1 MKKGLLKILLTF
13 LVLTL
18 IFVLQKPVF
27 MLFYSSIYSSFGA
40 GEWLGVLTHGFAMDM
55 TVAGYLTVVP
65 ALLTLI
71 AVLTGFDLRGRV
83 MRGYYLLVTLL
94 IAAIQLLDLMLYRYW
109 GFKLD
114 TTPLFYFATS
124 PAAAFA
130 SASTAEIIG
139 GTVGLIALTTLY
151 YLILRYTAGLVK
163 LQRVEKKKLLTGGV
177 LLGATALL
185 FIPIRGGV
193 TVSTMNLSRAYYSS
207 VTVLNHAAVNPA
219 FSLLYSA
226 THQKKFDSQ
235 FRFFDNAEAERL
247 FSESLRRE
255 VADSIASPMPL
266 LKTSRP
272 DIYLIILESFSSH
285 LLPVQ
290 GGEPIA
296 MKLDSIARDGLLLT
310 NFYASGFRTDRALP
324 AILSGFPSQPT
335 TSVMKFVEKAEHL
348 PSIAGALGEQGYSL
362 SYYYGGD
369 VNFTNMLAYLINSGF
384 TNIVRDTDFPLS
396 QRTGK
401 WGAHDH
407 LVYERCLADMSR
419 NSGTVP
425 RFTVIQSS
433 SSHEPF
439 KVPYKNTRFPEGP
452 LRAFAYAD
460 SCVGAFVDSLSHTP
474 RWDNTLVIMVPDHL
488 GAYPRNLD
496 AMEQRH
502 HVPLIMTGGAL
513 NRRGEV
519 DIVASQSDI
528 AATLLA
534 AMQVDHSRF
543 KFSKNIFAAE
553 TAPSAFFSEPDFV
566 GYVTDTD
573 TVTINLSTMEPTK
586 EAPQSAVDDAK
597 AWLQTIYT
605 ELSRL

>member
-1 MKKGLLKILLTF
+1 M
-13 LVLTL
+13 VLTL
-18 IFVLQKPVF
+18 IFVLQKPLF
-27 MLFYSSIYSSFGA
+27 MLYYSPVYSPFGVS
-40 GEWLGVLTHGFAMDM
+40 GWLGVTGHGLAMDM
-55 TVAGYLTVVP
+55 TVAGYLTVLP
-65 ALLTLI
+65 ALLTILT
-71 AVLTGFDLRGRV
+71 VLTGFDLRGRV
-83 MRGYYLLVTLL
+83 MRGYYLVAALL
-94 IAAIQLLDLMLYRYW
+94 MAAIQLLDLLLYGYW

-130 SASTAEIIG
+130 SATTLEIIG
-139 GTVGLIALTTLY
+139 GTVGLILFTILY
-151 YLILRYTAGLVK
+151 YLILRYTAGRVK
-163 LQRVEKKKLLTGGV
+163 LQRATKHKVLTAMV
-177 LLGATALL
+177 LSVATALL

-193 TVSTMNLSRAYYSS
+193 TVSTMNLSRAYFSN

-226 THQKKFDSQ
+226 THQKNFDSQ
-235 FRFFDNAEAERL
+235 FRFFEDAEAERI
-247 FSESLRRE
+247 FAESLRQVPDTVSRG
-255 VADSIASPMPL
+255 SL
-266 LKTSRP
+266 LKTARP

-290 GGEPIA
+290 GGEPVA
-296 MKLDSIARDGLLLT
+296 VKLDSMARDGLLFT

-348 PSIAGALGEQGYSL
+348 PSIADALGEQGYAL

-369 VNFTNMLAYLINSGF
+369 VNFTNMLAYLRSSGF
-384 TNIVRDTDFPLS
+384 TRIVRDTDFPLS

-407 LVYERCLADMSR
+407 LVYERCLADLKHD
-419 NSGTVP
+419 TVGAP

-439 KVPYKNTRFPEGP
+439 KVPFASTRFPEGP

-460 SCVGAFVDSLSHTP
+460 SCVGAFVDSLSRTP
-474 RWDNTLVIMVPDHL
+474 RWDNTLVIMVPDHF
-488 GAYPRNLD
+488 GAYPRDLV

-502 HVPLIMTGGAL
+502 HLPLILTGGAL
-513 NRRGEV
+513 NLRGEA
-519 DIVASQSDI
+519 DMPAAQSDI
-528 AATLLA
+528 AATLLG

-543 KFSKNIFAAE
+543 KFSRDLFAPDA
-553 TAPSAFFSEPDFV
+553 AHSAFFSEPDFV
-566 GYVTDTD
+566 GYVTPDD
-573 TVTINLSTMEPTK
+573 TVVISLSTMEPSQGASPATV
-586 EAPQSAVDDAK
+586 QDAK